1 MRKVPLIEFVYEKG
15 CPNIKPTRQILLQ
28 AFSKMNVKPHW
39 QEWEVND
46 SSSPQ
51 YVRQYGS
58 PTILVNGID
67 IDELKDSNNANQC
80 RLYTQTDNV
89 FSGVPPLEKIINAIQ
104 KAKTVKS
111 DLNQIS
117 GSSLKI
123 TAIPV
128 MLLALLPKVVCPFCW
143 PLYTGMLG
151 ALGVNFINYTPYLF
165 PLLTLFLIL
174 TIAGLIIGA
183 KDNKKYKPVYLGVI
197 SSVFILLGKTLFGTN
212 VLIYSGIIGLMVS
225 VIWQSRIKSIGNRGS
240 CAVCENE
247 TKSIT

>member
-1 MRKVPLIEFVYEKG
+1 MPLVEFVYEKD
-15 CPNIKPTRQILLQ
+15 CPNIKPTRQVLLQ

-46 SSSPQ
+46 SSSPD

-58 PTILVNGID
+58 PTILVDGID
-67 IDELKDSNNANQC
+67 IDESKDLNNAKQC

-89 FSGVPPLEKIINAIQ
+89 FSGVPPLEKIISAIQ
-104 KAKTVKS
+104 KTTTEDKGVIQS
-111 DLNQIS
+111 S

-128 MLLALLPKVVCPFCW
+128 MFLALLPKVVCPLCW
-143 PLYTGMLG
+143 PLYTGVLG
-151 ALGVNFINYTPYLF
+151 TAGINFINYTPYLI

-183 KDNKKYKPVYLGVI
+183 RVNKQYKPVYLGII
-197 SSVFILLGKTLFGTN
+197 SSIFILLGKSLFDTN
-212 VLIYSGIIGLMVS
+212 VLIYSGIFGLMIS
-225 VIWQSRIKSIGNRGS
+225 VIWQSRIKSSGNRDS
-240 CAVCENE
+240 CSACKSE
-247 TKSIT
+247 T

>member
-1 MRKVPLIEFVYEKG
+1 MPLVEFVYEKG
-15 CPNIKPTRQILLQ
+15 CPNIKPTRQLLLQ
-28 AFSKMNVKPHW
+28 AFSKINTKPHW
-39 QEWEVND
+39 QEWEVNN
-46 SSSPQ
+46 SSSPE

-67 IDELKDSNNANQC
+67 IDESKDSNNAKQC
-80 RLYTQTDNV
+80 RLYAQSDNT
-89 FSGVPPLEKIINAIQ
+89 FSGVPPLKKIISAIQ
-104 KAKTVKS
+104 KATTVERGA
-111 DLNQIS
+111 NQIS

-151 ALGVNFINYTPYLF
+151 AIGVNFINYTPYLF

-174 TIAGLIIGA
+174 TIAGLVIGA
-183 KDNKKYKPVYLGVI
+183 KGNKQYKPVYLGVL
-197 SSVFILLGKTLFGTN
+197 SSIFILLGKTLFETN
-212 VLIYSGIIGLMVS
+212 VLIYSGIVGLIVS
-225 VIWQSRIKSIGNRGS
+225 VIWQSRIKSSGNRDS
-240 CAVCENE
+240 CSACEVE

>member
-1 MRKVPLIEFVYEKG
+1 MPLVEFVYEKG
-15 CPNIKPTRQILLQ
+15 CPNIKPTRQVLLQ

-58 PTILVNGID
+58 PTILVDGID
-67 IDELKDSNNANQC
+67 IDESKDLNNANQC
-80 RLYTQTDNV
+80 RLYTQTNNV
-89 FSGVPPLEKIINAIQ
+89 FSGVPPLEKIVSAIQ
-104 KAKTVKS
+104 KAKTVES
-111 DLNQIS
+111 GLNQIS
-117 GSSLKI
+117 VSSLKI

-151 ALGVNFINYTPYLF
+151 AIGINFINYTPYIF

-174 TIAGLIIGA
+174 TIAGLIMGA
-183 KDNKKYKPVYLGVI
+183 RVNKQYKPVYLGII
-197 SSVFILLGKTLFGTN
+197 SSVFILLGKVLFETN
-212 VLIYSGIIGLMVS
+212 ILIYSGIIGLVVS
-225 VIWQSRIKSIGNRGS
+225 VIWQSRIK
-240 CAVCENE
+240 
-247 TKSIT
+247 